1 MLNERKFKITHQ
13 SAQGPI
19 EYEVVITQMP
29 AMKLERWLFRA
40 GKLLLAC
47 GAFAEVLDGQDA
59 MVQLGKVLKEDAPSF
74 LSRLGAL
81 DDEQAFALI
90 EEMTATAELDING
103 MRETLTEEVI
113 NYRLTLS
120 ELLRIQKE
128 AFMVNFGFFFGGA
141 PSSSPESQ
149 DSQAKDSRPSKP
161 RISVRS

>member
-13 SAQGPI
+13 SAQGPVD
-19 EYEVVITQMP
+19 YEVIITQMP
-29 AMKLERWLFRA
+29 AMNLERWLFRA

-47 GAFAEVLDGQDA
+47 GAFNEVLDGQDA

-74 LSRLGAL
+74 LSRLGGL

-90 EEMTATAELDING
+90 QELTATAELDISG
-103 MRETLTEEVI
+103 IRETLTEKVI
-113 NYRLTLS
+113 NYRLTLP

-128 AFMVNFGFFFGGA
+128 AFMVNFGFFFAAA
-141 PSSSPESQ
+141 PSSSPESP
-149 DSQAKDSRPSKP
+149 DSQAKDSRQSKP